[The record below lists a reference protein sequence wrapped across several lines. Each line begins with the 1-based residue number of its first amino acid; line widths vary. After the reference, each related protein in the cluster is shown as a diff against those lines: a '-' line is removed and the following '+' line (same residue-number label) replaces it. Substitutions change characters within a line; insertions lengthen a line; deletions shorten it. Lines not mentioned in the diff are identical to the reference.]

1 MSETAESEF
10 ETMREEMVEVIAA
23 YALLSSD
30 QTQKEQFDTRVM
42 EAIARVPRHDYVPN
56 ELQDVAYANIPLPI
70 GHGKTISQPFIV
82 ALMTDL
88 LDLQEDDRILEIG
101 TGLGYQAAILA
112 ELVDQVYTV
121 EIIEELG
128 LEAAERLGDAGY
140 GNIQV
145 KIGVGHILQL
155 IGHVVMARYPRD
167 GLHDPGVSPAL
178 ASRVGAFRLV
188 CSAGFLVFFFFLSQP
203 SRLLNTD
210 MPAFPQAP
218 ECADS
223 TQCADSPSMH

>member
-88 LDLQEDDRILEIG
+88 LDLQDDDRILEIG

-128 LEAAERLGDAGY
+128 LEAAERLGGAGY

-145 KIGVGHILQL
+145 KIGDGGQGWPENGPYDRVIVTAAPELIPPALIEQLRPGGRLVIPAGLEDQQQL
-155 IGHVVMARYPRD
+155 ILMEKDVRGRMSSTEIIPVV
-167 GLHDPGVSPAL
+167 
-178 ASRVGAFRLV
+178 F
-188 CSAGFLVFFFFLSQP
+188 
-203 SRLLNTD
+203 SRLIT
-210 MPAFPQAP
+210 A
-218 ECADS
+218 
-223 TQCADSPSMH
+223 H

>member
-10 ETMREEMVEVIAA
+10 ETMREEMLEVIAA

-30 QTQKEQFDTRVM
+30 RTQKEQFDTRVM

-88 LDLQEDDRILEIG
+88 LDLQEDDRVLEIG

-112 ELVDQVYTV
+112 ELVGQVYTV

-128 LEAAERLGDAGY
+128 LEAAERLGEAGY

-145 KIGVGHILQL
+145 KIG
-155 IGHVVMARYPRD
+155 D
-167 GLHDPGVSPAL
+167 GGQGWPENGSYDKVIVTAAPELVPPAL
-178 ASRVGAFRLV
+178 IEQLRPGGRLV
-188 CSAGFLVFFFFLSQP
+188 IPAGLEDQQQLMLMEKDITGRMSSTEIIPVVF
-203 SRLLNTD
+203 SRLIT
-210 MPAFPQAP
+210 A
-218 ECADS
+218 
-223 TQCADSPSMH
+223 H

>member
-1 MSETAESEF
+1 MSESAETDF

-30 QTQKEQFDTRVM
+30 RTQKEQFDARVM
-42 EAIARVPRHDYVPN
+42 AAMARVPRHAYVPN

-88 LDLQEDDRILEIG
+88 LDLQGDDRVLEIG

-112 ELVDQVYTV
+112 ELAYQVYTV

-145 KIGVGHILQL
+145 KIGDGGQGWPENGPYDKVIVTAAPELVPAPLIEQL
-155 IGHVVMARYPRD
+155 R
-167 GLHDPGVSPAL
+167 PG
-178 ASRVGAFRLV
+178 GRLV
-188 CSAGFLVFFFFLSQP
+188 IPAGLEDQQQLMLLEKDLSGRMHATEIIPVVF
-203 SRLLNTD
+203 SRLIT
-210 MPAFPQAP
+210 A
-218 ECADS
+218 
-223 TQCADSPSMH
+223 H

>member
-88 LDLQEDDRILEIG
+88 LDLQPDDRVLEIG

-112 ELVDQVYTV
+112 ELVEQVYTV

-128 LEAAERLGDAGY
+128 LEAAERLGGSGY

-145 KIGVGHILQL
+145 KIG
-155 IGHVVMARYPRD
+155 D
-167 GLHDPGVSPAL
+167 GGQGWPENGPYDRVIVTAAPELVPPAL
-178 ASRVGAFRLV
+178 IEQLRPGGRLV
-188 CSAGFLVFFFFLSQP
+188 IPAGFEDQQQLMLMEKDVSSRMSSIEIIPVVF
-203 SRLLNTD
+203 SRLIT
-210 MPAFPQAP
+210 A
-218 ECADS
+218 
-223 TQCADSPSMH
+223 H

>member
-10 ETMREEMVEVIAA
+10 ETMREEMLEVIAA

-30 QTQKEQFDTRVM
+30 RTQKEQFDTRVM

-88 LDLQEDDRILEIG
+88 LDLQEDDRVLEIG

-112 ELVDQVYTV
+112 ELVQQVYTV

-128 LEAAERLGDAGY
+128 LEAAERLGEAGY

-145 KIGVGHILQL
+145 KIGDGGQGWPENGSYDKVIVTAAPELGKLGNLQHL
-155 IGHVVMARYPRD
+155 HLD
-167 GLHDPGVSPAL
+167 GN
-178 ASRVGAFRLV
+178 RLV
-188 CSAGFLVFFFFLSQP
+188 GTPPRRAGQ
-203 SRLLNTD
+203 
-210 MPAFPQAP
+210 
-218 ECADS
+218 S
-223 TQCADSPSMH
+223 TCDGEQNNQSHQT

>member
-88 LDLQEDDRILEIG
+88 LDLQEDDRVLEIG

-112 ELVDQVYTV
+112 ELVDQVFTV

-128 LEAAERLGDAGY
+128 LEAAERLGGSGY

-145 KIGVGHILQL
+145 KIGDGGQGWPENGPYDRVIVTAAPEL
-155 IGHVVMARYPRD
+155 IP
-167 GLHDPGVSPAL
+167 PAL
-178 ASRVGAFRLV
+178 IEQLRPGGRLV
-188 CSAGFLVFFFFLSQP
+188 IPAGLEDQQQLMLMEKDVSGRMSSTEIIPVVF
-203 SRLLNTD
+203 SRLIT
-210 MPAFPQAP
+210 A
-218 ECADS
+218 
-223 TQCADSPSMH
+223 H

>member
-88 LDLQEDDRILEIG
+88 LDLQEDDRVLEIG

-145 KIGVGHILQL
+145 KIGDGGQGWPENGPYDRVIVTAAPEL
-155 IGHVVMARYPRD
+155 IP
-167 GLHDPGVSPAL
+167 PAL
-178 ASRVGAFRLV
+178 IEQLRPGGRLV
-188 CSAGFLVFFFFLSQP
+188 IPAGLEDQQQLMLMEKDVSGRMSSTEIIPVVF
-203 SRLLNTD
+203 SRLIT
-210 MPAFPQAP
+210 A
-218 ECADS
+218 
-223 TQCADSPSMH
+223 H

>member
-42 EAIARVPRHDYVPN
+42 EAIAQVPRHDYVPD

-88 LDLQEDDRILEIG
+88 LDPQEDERVLEIG

-112 ELVDQVYTV
+112 ELVDQVFTV

-128 LEAAERLGDAGY
+128 LEAAERLGGAGY

-145 KIGVGHILQL
+145 KIGDGGQGWPENGPYDKVIVTAAPEL
-155 IGHVVMARYPRD
+155 IP
-167 GLHDPGVSPAL
+167 PAL
-178 ASRVGAFRLV
+178 IEQLRPGGRLV
-188 CSAGFLVFFFFLSQP
+188 IPAGLEDQQQLMLMEKDITGRMSSAEIIPVVF
-203 SRLLNTD
+203 SRLIT
-210 MPAFPQAP
+210 A
-218 ECADS
+218 
-223 TQCADSPSMH
+223 H

>member
-10 ETMREEMVEVIAA
+10 ETMREEMLEVIAA

-30 QTQKEQFDTRVM
+30 RTQKEQFDTRVM
-42 EAIARVPRHDYVPN
+42 EAPRHDYVPN

-88 LDLQEDDRILEIG
+88 LDLQEDDRVLEIG

-112 ELVDQVYTV
+112 ELVQQVYTV

-128 LEAAERLGDAGY
+128 LEAAERLGEAGY

-145 KIGVGHILQL
+145 KIG
-155 IGHVVMARYPRD
+155 D
-167 GLHDPGVSPAL
+167 GGQGWPENGSYDKVIVTAAPELVPPAL
-178 ASRVGAFRLV
+178 IEQLKPGGRLV
-188 CSAGFLVFFFFLSQP
+188 IPAGLEDQQQLMLMEKDITGRMSSTEIIPVVF
-203 SRLLNTD
+203 SRLIT
-210 MPAFPQAP
+210 A
-218 ECADS
+218 
-223 TQCADSPSMH
+223 H

>member
-1 MSETAESEF
+1 MSESAETDF

-30 QTQKEQFDTRVM
+30 RTQKEQFDARVM
-42 EAIARVPRHDYVPN
+42 AAMARVPRHAYVPN

-88 LDLQEDDRILEIG
+88 LDLQGDDRVLEIG

-112 ELVDQVYTV
+112 ELAYQVYTV

-128 LEAAERLGDAGY
+128 LEAAERLGNAGY

-145 KIGVGHILQL
+145 KIGDGGQGWPENGPYDKVIVTAAPELVPAPLIEQL
-155 IGHVVMARYPRD
+155 R
-167 GLHDPGVSPAL
+167 PG
-178 ASRVGAFRLV
+178 GRLV
-188 CSAGFLVFFFFLSQP
+188 IPAGLEDQQQLMLLEKDLSGRMHATEIIPVVF
-203 SRLLNTD
+203 SRLIT
-210 MPAFPQAP
+210 A
-218 ECADS
+218 
-223 TQCADSPSMH
+223 H

>member
-23 YALLSSD
+23 YALLSSE

-88 LDLQEDDRILEIG
+88 LDPQEDERVLEIG
-101 TGLGYQAAILA
+101 TGLGYQAAVLA
-112 ELVDQVYTV
+112 ELVQQVHTV

-128 LEAAERLGDAGY
+128 LEAAERLGGAGY

-145 KIGVGHILQL
+145 KIGDGGQGWPENGPYDKVIVTAAPEL
-155 IGHVVMARYPRD
+155 IP
-167 GLHDPGVSPAL
+167 PAL
-178 ASRVGAFRLV
+178 IEQLRPGGRLV
-188 CSAGFLVFFFFLSQP
+188 IPAGLEDQQQLMLMEKDITGRMSSAEIIPVVF
-203 SRLLNTD
+203 SRLIT
-210 MPAFPQAP
+210 A
-218 ECADS
+218 
-223 TQCADSPSMH
+223 H

>member
-88 LDLQEDDRILEIG
+88 LDPQEDERVLEIG
-101 TGLGYQAAILA
+101 TGLGYQAAVLA
-112 ELVDQVYTV
+112 ELVQQVYTV

-128 LEAAERLGDAGY
+128 LEAADRLGGAGY

-145 KIGVGHILQL
+145 KIGDGGQGWPENGPYDKVIVTAAPEL
-155 IGHVVMARYPRD
+155 IP
-167 GLHDPGVSPAL
+167 PAL
-178 ASRVGAFRLV
+178 IEQLRPGGRLV
-188 CSAGFLVFFFFLSQP
+188 IPAGLEDQQQLMLMEKDTTGRMSSAEIIPVVF
-203 SRLLNTD
+203 SRLIT
-210 MPAFPQAP
+210 A
-218 ECADS
+218 
-223 TQCADSPSMH
+223 H

>member
-10 ETMREEMVEVIAA
+10 ETMREEMLEVIAA

-30 QTQKEQFDTRVM
+30 RTQKEQFDTRVM

-88 LDLQEDDRILEIG
+88 LDLQEDDRVLEIG

-112 ELVDQVYTV
+112 ELVQQVYTV

-128 LEAAERLGDAGY
+128 LEAAERLGEAGY

-145 KIGVGHILQL
+145 KIG
-155 IGHVVMARYPRD
+155 D
-167 GLHDPGVSPAL
+167 GGQGWPENGSYDKVIVTAAPELVPPAL
-178 ASRVGAFRLV
+178 IEQLRPGGRLV
-188 CSAGFLVFFFFLSQP
+188 IPAGLEDQQQLMLMEKDITGRMSSTEIIPVVF
-203 SRLLNTD
+203 SRLIT
-210 MPAFPQAP
+210 A
-218 ECADS
+218 
-223 TQCADSPSMH
+223 H

>member
-88 LDLQEDDRILEIG
+88 LDLQEDDRVLEIG

-112 ELVDQVYTV
+112 ELVEQVYTV

-145 KIGVGHILQL
+145 KIG
-155 IGHVVMARYPRD
+155 D
-167 GLHDPGVSPAL
+167 GGQGWPENGPYDRVIVTAAPELVPPAL
-178 ASRVGAFRLV
+178 IEQLRPGGRLV
-188 CSAGFLVFFFFLSQP
+188 IPAGFEDQQQLMLMEKDVSSRMSSTEIIPVVF
-203 SRLLNTD
+203 SRLIT
-210 MPAFPQAP
+210 A
-218 ECADS
+218 
-223 TQCADSPSMH
+223 H

>member
-1 MSETAESEF
+1 MSESAETDF

-30 QTQKEQFDTRVM
+30 RTQKEQFDARVM
-42 EAIARVPRHDYVPN
+42 EAMARVPRHAYVPN

-88 LDLQEDDRILEIG
+88 LDLQGDDRVLEIG

-112 ELVDQVYTV
+112 ELAYQVYTV

-145 KIGVGHILQL
+145 KIGDGGQGWPENGPYDKVIVTAAPELVPAPLIEQL
-155 IGHVVMARYPRD
+155 R
-167 GLHDPGVSPAL
+167 PG
-178 ASRVGAFRLV
+178 GRLV
-188 CSAGFLVFFFFLSQP
+188 IPAGLEDQQQLMLLEKDLAGRMHATEIIPVVF
-203 SRLLNTD
+203 SRLIT
-210 MPAFPQAP
+210 A
-218 ECADS
+218 
-223 TQCADSPSMH
+223 H

>member
-88 LDLQEDDRILEIG
+88 LDLQEDDRVLEIG

-112 ELVDQVYTV
+112 ELVEQVYTV

-145 KIGVGHILQL
+145 KIGDGGQGWPENGPYDRVIVTAAPEL
-155 IGHVVMARYPRD
+155 IP
-167 GLHDPGVSPAL
+167 PAL
-178 ASRVGAFRLV
+178 IEQLRPGGRLV
-188 CSAGFLVFFFFLSQP
+188 IPAGLEDQQQLMLMEKDVSGCMSSTEIIPVVF
-203 SRLLNTD
+203 SRLIT
-210 MPAFPQAP
+210 A
-218 ECADS
+218 
-223 TQCADSPSMH
+223 H

>member
-88 LDLQEDDRILEIG
+88 LDLQPDDRVLEIG

-112 ELVDQVYTV
+112 ELVEQVYTV

-128 LEAAERLGDAGY
+128 LEAAERLGGSGY

-145 KIGVGHILQL
+145 KIG
-155 IGHVVMARYPRD
+155 D
-167 GLHDPGVSPAL
+167 GGQGWPENGPYDRVIVTAAPELVPPAL
-178 ASRVGAFRLV
+178 IEQLRPGGRLV
-188 CSAGFLVFFFFLSQP
+188 IPAGFEEQQQLMLMEKDVSGRMSSTEIIPVVF
-203 SRLLNTD
+203 SRLIT
-210 MPAFPQAP
+210 A
-218 ECADS
+218 
-223 TQCADSPSMH
+223 H